1 MERRDW
7 LPPTEDPEL
16 QAAAARK
23 IAALQLFEHE
33 VPAVFIVHDLID
45 SSVVYMSQRGLQI
58 LGTTLEA
65 VRQLGPEY
73 HNRYF
78 NPEDARD
85 YVPKIIGLL
94 ERNNS
99 DELVSFF
106 QQVRPSPDHEWAW
119 YLSSTRI
126 LLRDQTGK
134 PRLTRTLAMAG
145 DTAHPVTNKVERL
158 LDESSFLHRHH
169 DIFASLTKREKEVL
183 RLMALGVNSTEIAEQ
198 LHISEATASTHRRN
212 IRNKLNVQSPYDI
225 TRFAQAFDLI

>member
-1 MERRDW
+1 MEKRAW

-16 QAAAARK
+16 QEAASLK
-23 IAALQLFEHE
+23 ITALQLFEHE
-33 VPAVFIVHDLID
+33 VPAVFIVHDLKD

-65 VRQLGPEY
+65 VRQLGVEY
-73 HNRYF
+73 HDRYF
-78 NPEDARD
+78 NPDDARD
-85 YVPKIIGLL
+85 YVPKIIGLV

-99 DELVSFF
+99 DEFVSFF

-126 LLRDQTGK
+126 LLRDPTGK
-134 PRLTRTLAMAG
+134 PRLTLTLAMAV
-145 DTAHPVTNKVERL
+145 DTVHPVTNKVERL

-183 RLMALGVNSTEIAEQ
+183 RLMALGVNSTEIAER

-212 IRNKLNVQSPYDI
+212 IRNKLNAQSPYDI

>member
-1 MERRDW
+1 M
-7 LPPTEDPEL
+7 EDPEL
-16 QAAAARK
+16 QEAARQK
-23 IAALQLFEHE
+23 IATLQVFEQE
-33 VPAVFIVHDLID
+33 VPAVFIVHDLKD

-65 VRQLGPEY
+65 VRQLGVEY

-85 YVPKIIGLL
+85 YVPKIIGLV

-99 DELVSFF
+99 DEFVSFF
-106 QQVRPSPDHEWAW
+106 QQVRPSPDHEWTW

-126 LLRDQTGK
+126 LLRDQTGR
-134 PRLTRTLAMAG
+134 PRLTLTLAMAV
-145 DTAHPVTNKVERL
+145 DTVHPVTNKVERL
-158 LDESSFLHRHH
+158 LDESTFLHRHH

-183 RLMALGVNSTEIAEQ
+183 RLMALGVNSTEIAER

-212 IRNKLNVQSPYDI
+212 IRNKLNAQSPYDI